1 MCFYFHTD
9 SEIVKLVIQMRRLR
23 VRNIKKFV
31 QGHSV
36 DLAPE
41 LWTLGSQ
48 NQIFYMIPLR
58 NLYLRIHNGCKMQM
72 PGFQTRGFLRK
83 WSFYFKLSL
92 HVVAIH
98 TGFKTEGNRLEE
110 QVKIHPGQHSVDWE
124 RRPD

>member
-9 SEIVKLVIQMRRLR
+9 SEIVKLVIQMRRLM

-48 NQIFYMIPLR
+48 NQISYITPLGICIQGVTTVAKCR
-58 NLYLRIHNGCKMQM
+58 CLAFKPGALYQ
-72 PGFQTRGFLRK
+72 
-83 WSFYFKLSL
+83 
-92 HVVAIH
+92 VVPLLQA
-98 TGFKTEGNRLEE
+98 FFACCS
-110 QVKIHPGQHSVDWE
+110 HPHWL
-124 RRPD
+124 